1 MPRVNEPRMS
11 GPRLHEPRLHEP
23 RLQEPRLQEPR
34 AEGRLRTPA
43 KPPPPLQTRR
53 PSRWALMWRRRRGM
67 VWPIAG
73 GVIVFALL
81 LAGFT
86 FVRSVQP
93 GRTVAG
99 LQERLGIGAG
109 LTVQD
114 IRVEGREKT
123 PEPFL
128 RAALG
133 VVRGDKLL
141 GFSLD
146 AARARIEKL
155 TWVQHATVQ
164 RELPGTVIVTLVERR
179 PVAVWQMD
187 GKFSLIDRA
196 GNVVVEQ
203 DPVKNND
210 AFRTLPLVVGA
221 GAPASAATLLDELA
235 QVPALRAHVAA
246 SVRVGER
253 RWTLH
258 LLNGADVLLPE
269 VGEAAAL
276 GRLMELQSAQ
286 SLLDRPVQVVDMR
299 LPDRLVVRPLA
310 EPRPAPPPAKKPT

>member
-1 MPRVNEPRMS
+1 MPRVGEP
-11 GPRLHEPRLHEP
+11 
-23 RLQEPRLQEPR
+23 
-34 AEGRLRTPA
+34 RLRTPA
-43 KPPPPLQTRR
+43 KAPPPLQARR
-53 PSRWALMWRRRRGM
+53 PSRWALMWRRRRRR
-67 VWPIAG
+67 VWPAAS
-73 GVIVFALL
+73 GVAALALL
-81 LAGFT
+81 VAGVG

-93 GRTVAG
+93 GHTVVS
-99 LQERLGIGAG
+99 LQERLGLGAG

-123 PEPFL
+123 PEAFL

-133 VVRGDKLL
+133 VSKGDKLL

-164 RELPGTVIVTLVERR
+164 RQLPGTIVVTLTERR

-203 DPVKNND
+203 NPVKNND

-253 RWTLH
+253 RWNLH
-258 LLNGADVLLPE
+258 LVNGADVLLPE
-269 VGEAAAL
+269 FGEAAAL
-276 GRLMELQSAQ
+276 GKLMELQSAQ

-310 EPRPAPPPAKKPT
+310 DPRPPAGPPAKKPT